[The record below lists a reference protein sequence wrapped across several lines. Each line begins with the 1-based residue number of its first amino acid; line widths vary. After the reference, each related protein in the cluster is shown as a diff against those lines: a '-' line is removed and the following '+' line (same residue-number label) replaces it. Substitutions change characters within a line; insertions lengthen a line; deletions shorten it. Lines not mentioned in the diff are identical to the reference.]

1 MTRKGTLYVVATP
14 LGNLGDISQRA
25 IETLRAVDLIAA
37 EDTRH
42 SSRLMQHLGVGTPM
56 VALHDFNERERT
68 ESLVRRLEQGQ
79 KIALISDAGTPL
91 ISDPGFILVREV
103 RAQGFDVVPVPGAS
117 AVIAALSVSGLPTDR
132 FIFEGFLPAK
142 PKHRLDRLQA
152 LRNEPRTL
160 VFYEAPH
167 RILETIA
174 AMAEVFGNE
183 REAVIAR
190 ELTKT
195 FETIHGAPL
204 ADLLR
209 WMTADPNQQRGEFVV
224 LVAGAPPVEEGEK
237 TALDT
242 DALLKALLNELPLKK
257 AAAIVAQV
265 TGLKKNDLYKR
276 ALEMKSEPPAG

>member
-1 MTRKGTLYVVATP
+1 MTRKGTLYIVATP

-25 IETLRAVDLIAA
+25 VETLRAADVIAA

-42 SSRLMQHLGVGTPM
+42 SSRLMQHLGVATPM

-68 ESLVRRLEQGQ
+68 ESLLRRLEQGQ
-79 KIALISDAGTPL
+79 KVALISDAGTPL

-103 RAQGFDVVPVPGAS
+103 RAQGYPVVPVPGAS
-117 AVIAALSVSGLPTDR
+117 AVIAALSASGLPTDR

-142 PKHRLDRLQA
+142 AKHRLERLQA
-152 LRNEPRTL
+152 LRDEPRTL

-167 RILETIA
+167 RILETVT
-174 AMAEVFGNE
+174 AMMEVFGGE

-204 ADLLR
+204 AELLD
-209 WMTADPNQQRGEFVV
+209 WMTADSNQQRGEFVV
-224 LVAGAPPVEEGEK
+224 LVAGAPPAEEGEGA
-237 TALDT
+237 ALDV
-242 DALLKALLNELPLKK
+242 DALLLALLDELPVKK

-276 ALEMKSEPPAG
+276 ALAMKSEPPAE

>member
-25 IETLRAVDLIAA
+25 IETLRAADVIAA

-42 SSRLMQHLGVGTPM
+42 SGRLMQYLGVSTPM
-56 VALHDFNERERT
+56 IALHDFNERDRT
-68 ESLVRRLEQGQ
+68 ESLVQRLEQGQ

-103 RAQGFDVVPVPGAS
+103 RARGFDVVPVPGAS
-117 AVIAALSVSGLPTDR
+117 AVIAALSASGLPTDR
-132 FIFEGFLPAK
+132 FVFEGFLPAK
-142 PKHRLDRLQA
+142 PKQRLDRLQA
-152 LRNEPRTL
+152 LRDETRTL

-167 RILETIA
+167 RILETVT
-174 AMAEVFGNE
+174 AMAEVFGGG

-204 ADLLR
+204 AELVD

-224 LVAGAPPVEEGEK
+224 LVAGAEPVEDQQGA
-237 TALDT
+237 ALDL
-242 DALLKALLNELPLKK
+242 DRLLVALLEELPLKK
-257 AAAIVAQV
+257 AAAIAAQV

-276 ALEMKSEPPAG
+276 ALELKGGASDD